1 METMGG
7 NDERLRKAAVLV
19 SALDADSA
27 DALLDRMP
35 PTQAGMIRRM
45 LVELLDIDTAE
56 QEVLMA
62 EFVGRPIGTAVEAEG
77 GVSLEL
83 SSRLNDASNDS
94 ATAAKRSPPTFRF
107 LHDASDEDLLELL
120 KGERPQT
127 VAVVVSHLPSQRAAE
142 VLAMLPDALQ
152 GDVVRR
158 LARLDE
164 TDADVLDDLE
174 KGLEQRFRRRQPSA
188 GGRLAGVGAVKGIL
202 DDASPDQRRSLLST
216 IARQDP
222 KLASRLTRSTV
233 TFDVLTNLTDA
244 SLRTLCET
252 ADHEALVVALAGGE
266 LDFTRRIVGVL
277 PRMRAS
283 KLQSAI
289 DSLGPTRLS
298 DVELAQEEIVHT
310 ARFLENSGRLAW
322 LDGAGPIT
330 ASSNGSLNRN
340 SAQAA

>member
-1 METMGG
+1 MTG
-7 NDERLRKAAVLV
+7 NDDRLRKAAVLV

-27 DALLDRMP
+27 DALLDRLP
-35 PTQAGMIRRM
+35 PNQAGMIRRM
-45 LVELLDIDTAE
+45 LVELFDIDPRE

-62 EFVGRPIGTAVEAEG
+62 EFVGRPNGNSANGDAAVADG

-83 SSRLNDASNDS
+83 SSP
-94 ATAAKRSPPTFRF
+94 AADVVKRPSPTFRF
-107 LHDASDEDLLELL
+107 LHEAADEDLRELL

-142 VLAMLPDALQ
+142 VLGMLPDALQ
-152 GDVVRR
+152 ADVMQR

-164 TDADVLDDLE
+164 TDAEVLADVE
-174 KGLEQRFRRRQPSA
+174 KTLEQRFRRRLPA
-188 GGRLAGVGAVKGIL
+188 DAGRLAGVGAVKGIL
-202 DDASPDQRRSLLST
+202 DDASPDQRRSLLSK

-222 KLASRLTRSTV
+222 TLASRLTRSTV
-233 TFDVLTNLTDA
+233 TFADLTSLTDA
-244 SLRTLCET
+244 SLRMLCET
-252 ADHEALVVALAGGE
+252 AEHEALVVALAGGE
-266 LDFTRRIVGVL
+266 LDFTRRIVSVL
-277 PRMRAS
+277 PRIRGS
-283 KLQSAI
+283 RLQSAI

-322 LDGAGPIT
+322 LDGAGPIGN
-330 ASSNGSLNRN
+330 SSFGNAITRN